1 MVKIQEFWFTS
12 ERIISTTAVNP
23 AKTSACSINSWP
35 RRVRKPKSPGPAP
48 THKIIE
54 SRFLSGLEMAEA
66 RRRLSEN
73 ANARKKRAGS
83 LWRILRAGYDQF
95 FCAVPS
101 TNSRTPVPRPRASD
115 EIRAHEMA
123 DRPFFLQLSKRSN
136 QSA

>member
-1 MVKIQEFWFTS
+1 
-12 ERIISTTAVNP
+12 
-23 AKTSACSINSWP
+23 
-35 RRVRKPKSPGPAP
+35 
-48 THKIIE
+48 
-54 SRFLSGLEMAEA
+54 MAEA

-101 TNSRTPVPRPRASD
+101 TNSRTQVPRPKASD
-115 EIRAHEMA
+115 EIRARETA
-123 DRPFFLQLSKRSN
+123 DRPFFLLPNKSSN